1 MKIFKKDGPPQLTSL
16 QKRIAGISTPELV
29 TWVETMLP
37 TIGRNV
43 VHHNRDGI
51 VALQE
56 AEIAAEAVYEII
68 KELKKRAI

>member
-1 MKIFKKDGPPQLTSL
+1 
-16 QKRIAGISTPELV
+16 
-29 TWVETMLP
+29 MLP

-68 KELKKRAI
+68 KELKKRAT